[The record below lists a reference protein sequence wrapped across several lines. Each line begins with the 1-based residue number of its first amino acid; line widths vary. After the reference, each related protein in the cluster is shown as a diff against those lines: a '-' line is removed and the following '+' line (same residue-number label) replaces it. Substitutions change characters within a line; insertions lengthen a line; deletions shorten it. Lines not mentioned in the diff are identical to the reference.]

1 MSVYNGER
9 YLRESLESVL
19 RQSFRDF
26 EFVII
31 DDGSTDAT
39 PSVLEECEKSDSRVR
54 VTRQEHAGAAAGLI
68 AGCARSRGR
77 LLARIDAD
85 DVALPTRFE
94 HQVAFLDAHPE
105 VGVLGTRIE
114 IIDERGRVLRT
125 TDPPRVHALAA
136 TRLLF
141 WPPVAHPSVM
151 MRRALLEEVG
161 GYDVGFEYAEDYE
174 LWTRLVEVTRFA
186 NLPLALLR
194 YRVHDGMVTRRER
207 SPMLE
212 TTDRVRRRFLARLLG
227 RELSR
232 EQRDWLVRFERGSS
246 RLQEPKARV
255 AIELLFELY
264 EAMLE
269 RGILRQGEAAELRGD
284 LERRVAAADRRTA
297 GRALR
302 LRRRLWQ
309 WATDRMDRR
318 G

>member
-39 PSVLEECEKSDSRVR
+39 PSVLEECEKSDPRVR
-54 VTRQEHAGAAAGLI
+54 VTRQEHGGVAAALVS
-68 AGCARSRGR
+68 GCARSRGR

-94 HQVAFLDAHPE
+94 RQVAFLDAHPE
-105 VGVLGTRIE
+105 VGVLGTRVD

-136 TRLLF
+136 RRLLF

-151 MRRALLEEVG
+151 MRRALLEEFG
-161 GYDVGFEYAEDYE
+161 GYDVGFEHAEDYE

-194 YRVHDGMVTRRER
+194 YRLHDGMVTRRER

-212 TTDRVRRRFLARLLG
+212 TTGRVRRRFRAHLLG

-232 EQRDWLVRFERGSS
+232 KQCDWLERFDRGSS
-246 RLQEPKARV
+246 RLGERKTRAAV
-255 AIELLFELY
+255 ELLFELY

-269 RGILRQGEAAELRGD
+269 RGILRRSEAAEARGD
-284 LERRVAAADRRTA
+284 LERRVAAADRRAA
-297 GRALR
+297 GRAPR

-309 WATDRMDRR
+309 WATDRLDRR
-318 G
+318 D

>member
-1 MSVYNGER
+1 MSVYNGEL

-39 PSVLEECEKSDSRVR
+39 PSILEECEKSDPRVR
-54 VTRQEHAGAAAGLI
+54 VTRQEHAGVAAALV

-105 VGVLGTRIE
+105 VGVLGTRLD
-114 IIDERGRVLRT
+114 IIDERGRVLRRSGQ
-125 TDPPRVHALAA
+125 PRDHAWVAR
-136 TRLLF
+136 RLLC

-151 MRRALLEEVG
+151 MRRALLEEFG
-161 GYDVGFEYAEDYE
+161 GYDVGFEHAEDYE

-194 YRVHDGMVTRRER
+194 YRIHDGMVTRRER
-207 SPMLE
+207 SRMLE
-212 TTDRVRRRFLARLLG
+212 ATDRVRRCFLSRLLD
-227 RELSR
+227 RELSPER
-232 EQRDWLVRFERGSS
+232 CDWLVRFEGGSS
-246 RLQEPKARV
+246 RLEAPKVRAS
-255 AIELLFELY
+255 IELLLELY

-269 RGILRQGEAAELRGD
+269 RGILRHSEAAEVRGD
-284 LERRVAAADRRTA
+284 LERRAAAAGRRKA

-302 LRRRLWQ
+302 LRRRLWR
-309 WATDRMDRR
+309 WATRRMDRSD
-318 G
+318 